1 MGGDICCWRGI
12 WLAGLCGWAKR
23 GGKVWCGNGICG
35 RLQAGICCMLHVG
48 NGTPQAGNDHVV
60 WLLHTGIWAVV
71 HTGIWWGPVHTGI
84 ANGVM
89 ETGAVTGI
97 CKKKKKIKSITLL
110 HLVI

>member
-1 MGGDICCWRGI
+1 
-12 WLAGLCGWAKR
+12 
-23 GGKVWCGNGICG
+23 
-35 RLQAGICCMLHVG
+35 
-48 NGTPQAGNDHVV
+48 
-60 WLLHTGIWAVV
+60 
-71 HTGIWWGPVHTGI
+71 VHTGI